1 MPSEEKLSLLVLSL
15 LKGIHK
21 KHGHIFIISSRTYN
35 LLDQETQAQSSML
48 TRGYSKAM
56 WMYSRS
62 LKKSKRWVDANCGTR
77 GLRTYGMSRTV
88 MQIFYVWISNLVSIS
103 TLNSQILASSIS
115 LEIQRNVNWN
125 RTRWPI
131 TRSHYDEI
139 LPHCF

>member
-1 MPSEEKLSLLVLSL
+1 
-15 LKGIHK
+15 
-21 KHGHIFIISSRTYN
+21 
-35 LLDQETQAQSSML
+35 
-48 TRGYSKAM
+48 
-56 WMYSRS
+56 
-62 LKKSKRWVDANCGTR
+62 
-77 GLRTYGMSRTV
+77 MSRTV

-139 LPHCF
+139 LPHYFYAGVDDLESLQTVGKFERPDISADGLRRV